1 MLDNKSLL
9 HDISHISS
17 PTAKLEVW
25 YGSRVDT
32 RDDME
37 NFMS

>member
-1 MLDNKSLL
+1 MVGIYGDYYMTFSILALVLARD
-9 HDISHISS
+9 SHIK
-17 PTAKLEVW
+17 P
-25 YGSRVDT
+25 RVDT